1 MTVPQLAGHS
11 TGTNDRTRLPAVLG
25 IANRYAAKKMT
36 MRHLVELLDG
46 LNIPIVRKQGAP
58 AWQVRAL
65 GESDGP
71 FPGRFNGTE
80 AITNDGVQSLV
91 NYLTATSPEAA

>member
-11 TGTNDRTRLPAVLG
+11 TGKTERTRLPAVLG

-36 MRHLVELLDG
+36 MRHLIELLDG

-58 AWQVRAL
+58 AWVVRAL
-65 GESDGP
+65 GEVDGP
-71 FPGRFNGTE
+71 WPGRFNGTE
-80 AITNDGVQSLV
+80 ALTDDSLTSLV

>member
-1 MTVPQLAGHS
+1 LTVPQLAGHS
-11 TGTNDRTRLPAVLG
+11 TGTNDRTRLLAVLG
-25 IANRYAAKKMT
+25 IANQYAAKKMT
-36 MRHLVELLDG
+36 MRHLVDVLDG
-46 LNIPIVRKQGAP
+46 LNIAIDRKQGTP